1 MHSDLEQAYFAR
13 GREILGKNAGGLLAT
28 LLKCRNQDVE
38 AAGKVLEA
46 AADKLDP
53 REYVA
58 AACQY
63 RPNAKPAQIVSSTLR
78 QKLEIAKTCGRFY
91 AHASS
96 RQWQAWDK
104 YLQAQG
110 KPGAIRD
117 RDGGWWF
124 ATEWPPVSAEATTRQ
139 DRSGRSGHGVPGR
152 PWRRGVWAGE
162 ELEKPRPPRCG
173 DLGRVR

>member
-1 MHSDLEQAYFAR
+1 MTFVDLEREYFKR
-13 GREILGKNAGGLLAT
+13 GREVLGKNSGGLLAT
-28 LLKCRNQDVE
+28 LLKCRRQNVQD
-38 AAGKVLEA
+38 AANVIEA

-63 RPNAKPAQIVSSTLR
+63 VPHPPTRGPVSSTVR
-78 QKLEIAKTCGRFY
+78 QKREIAATIGRFY

-110 KPGAIRD
+110 RAGAIRD
-117 RDGGWWF
+117 RDGGWLF
-124 ATEWPPVSAEATTRQ
+124 ATEWPPTYFSV
-139 DRSGRSGHGVPGR
+139 
-152 PWRRGVWAGE
+152 
-162 ELEKPRPPRCG
+162 
-173 DLGRVR
+173 